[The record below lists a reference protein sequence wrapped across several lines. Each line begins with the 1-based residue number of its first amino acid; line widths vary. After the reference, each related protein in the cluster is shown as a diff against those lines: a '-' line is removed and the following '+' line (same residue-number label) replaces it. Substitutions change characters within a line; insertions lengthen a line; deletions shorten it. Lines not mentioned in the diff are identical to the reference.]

1 MSKYTI
7 GIDLG
12 GTTMTAGI
20 VNENYEI
27 VGKLTWATRLPRP
40 AEDLEKA
47 LADLCRT
54 VAQDNK
60 VDFADIKYVGIGTPG
75 SVNFTTG
82 FVGFNTNFG
91 YYDWNLGPDLEAL
104 LGCKVYVENDANAAA
119 YGEYIAGGAKGYKDA
134 VVITLG
140 TGIGTALIYN
150 GVLIP
155 NTELGHIILSAKHLD
170 AEKYASSAI
179 RENEELSYKKWAK
192 RLTKYYGL
200 MEKYFNPD
208 LFTVGGGVSRQS
220 EKFLPYVDIK
230 TPIVP
235 AKLRNQAGIVGA
247 AYYASTKQQ

>member
-1 MSKYTI
+1 MIETAQAFGVDI
-7 GIDLG
+7 GGSGIKAAPVDLTKG
-12 GTTMTAGI
+12 
-20 VNENYEI
+20 
-27 VGKLTWATRLPRP
+27 
-40 AEDLEKA
+40 
-47 LADLCRT
+47 
-54 VAQDNK
+54 
-60 VDFADIKYVGIGTPG
+60 DFAEPRLKILTPEVSTPQAVAKIVKQQLDHFEVPESAPVGIAFPAPIKPG
-75 SVNFTTG
+75 QKLDFMANLDQSWIGVDVTEVFSEACG
-82 FVGFNTNFG
+82 LAEVQFG
-91 YYDWNLGPDLEAL
+91 A
-104 LGCKVYVENDANAAA
+104 
-119 YGEYIAGGAKGYKDA
+119 AKGQDGL
-134 VVITLG
+134 VIATTLG

-179 RENEELSYKKWAK
+179 RENEELGYKKWAK

>member
-1 MSKYTI
+1 MIETAQAFGVDI
-7 GIDLG
+7 GGSGIKAAPVDLTKG
-12 GTTMTAGI
+12 
-20 VNENYEI
+20 
-27 VGKLTWATRLPRP
+27 
-40 AEDLEKA
+40 
-47 LADLCRT
+47 
-54 VAQDNK
+54 
-60 VDFADIKYVGIGTPG
+60 DFAEPRLKILTPEVSTPQAVAKIVKQQLDHFEVPESAPVGIAFPAPIKPG
-75 SVNFTTG
+75 QKLDFMA
-82 FVGFNTNFG
+82 
-91 YYDWNLGPDLEAL
+91 NLDQSWIGGQDGL
-104 LGCKVYVENDANAAA
+104 V
-119 YGEYIAGGAKGYKDA
+119 IAT
-134 VVITLG
+134 TLG

-179 RENEELSYKKWAK
+179 RENEELGYKKWAK